1 MHSKFLHYIISLVFS
16 LFLLTPGFAKSNDPY
31 GDMYISKDWGD
42 ISNCGPIA
50 ALMVSKF
57 VQEKTPE
64 TSLRSNIRKV
74 RQSVQKDIESTR
86 WWKMSDIKSYF
97 SLRKIK
103 YTSERIV
110 KEDKFASSNITDH
123 IDKNDVVVINV
134 NMNDL
139 SMGRKIGK
147 PYFTFPI
154 PGGWGHYLVI
164 VGYKYI
170 DDQLVFEVHD
180 SFTKKGKNRAF
191 YAKNIMSAIKG
202 YNPEIVVAHQTN
214 NKFDNLM
221 AKEKARKRLVNAKPL
236 NKNIVSVELKDFEL
250 VADKK

>member
-1 MHSKFLHYIISLVFS
+1 MHSKFLRSIVSLVFF
-16 LFLLTPGFAKSNDPY
+16 LFFLTPGFAKSNDPY
-31 GDMYISKDWGD
+31 GDIYISKDWGD

-64 TSLRSNIRKV
+64 DSLRSNIRKV
-74 RQSVQKDIESTR
+74 RQSVQSNVESNR
-86 WWKMSDIKSYF
+86 WWRMSDIKSYF
-97 SLRKIK
+97 SHKKIK
-103 YTSERIV
+103 YTSERI
-110 KEDKFASSNITDH
+110 KKGDQFASSNITDH
-123 IDKNDVVVINV
+123 IDNNDVVVVNV

-139 SMGRKIGK
+139 SMGWKIGK

-170 DDQLVFEVHD
+170 DDQLVFEAHD
-180 SFTKKGKNRAF
+180 SYSKKGKNRAY
-191 YAKNIMSAIKG
+191 YAKDIISAIKG
-202 YNPEIVVAHQTN
+202 YNPEIVVAHQSN

-221 AKEKARKRLVNAKPL
+221 AKARARKSLVKAKPL
-236 NKNIVSVELKDFEL
+236 NRDIDIASDELFGFEFN
-250 VADKK
+250 K